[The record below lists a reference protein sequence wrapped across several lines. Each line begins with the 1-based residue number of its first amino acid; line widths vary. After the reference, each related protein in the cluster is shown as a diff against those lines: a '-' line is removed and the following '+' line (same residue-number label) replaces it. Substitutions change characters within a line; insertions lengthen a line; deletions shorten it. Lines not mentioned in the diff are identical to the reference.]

1 MKNIKIICA
10 FVLILSVFST
20 VLLTSCGKQESFV
33 PVSVT
38 TTSPQTTEAETFIYR
53 ELDIFGAKMGMSLE
67 ETQQAIGA
75 PVELYTNESNTM
87 YFVVN
92 KKDLPFVNRDLEAS
106 VYFIF
111 NEKARLAE
119 VQYISTEQTGFALKD
134 AITAY
139 DRQYGKH
146 AELQVDATKH
156 NYIWFKDG
164 VYIVITTVTDGQN
177 AMSFFDKD
185 YFEKNHAEEAQAYN
199 A

>member
-10 FVLILSVFST
+10 FILISAVFST

-53 ELDIFGAKMGMSLE
+53 EFDIFGAKMGMSLE

-111 NEKARLAE
+111 NENRELL
-119 VQYISTEQTGFALKD
+119 LKD
-134 AITAY
+134 KEINILT
-139 DRQYGKH
+139 
-146 AELQVDATKH
+146 ELQSLLLAKM
-156 NYIWFKDG
+156 
-164 VYIVITTVTDGQN
+164 GQ
-177 AMSFFDKD
+177 
-185 YFEKNHAEEAQAYN
+185 
-199 A
+199 

>member
-10 FVLILSVFST
+10 FILISAVFST

-53 ELDIFGAKMGMSLE
+53 EFDIFGAKMGMSLE

-106 VYFIF
+106 VYFIPMTDSTASMQSF
-111 NEKARLAE
+111 RLT
-119 VQYISTEQTGFALKD
+119 QQSTIISGLKTEFTL
-134 AITAY
+134 
-139 DRQYGKH
+139 
-146 AELQVDATKH
+146 
-156 NYIWFKDG
+156 
-164 VYIVITTVTDGQN
+164 
-177 AMSFFDKD
+177 
-185 YFEKNHAEEAQAYN
+185 
-199 A
+199 

>member
-1 MKNIKIICA
+1 
-10 FVLILSVFST
+10 
-20 VLLTSCGKQESFV
+20 
-33 PVSVT
+33 
-38 TTSPQTTEAETFIYR
+38 
-53 ELDIFGAKMGMSLE
+53 MGMSLE

-92 KKDLPFVNRDLEAS
+92 KKGLPFVNRDLEAS

>member
-10 FVLILSVFST
+10 FILISAVFST

-38 TTSPQTTEAETFIYR
+38 TTPPQTTEAETFIYR
-53 ELDIFGAKMGMSLE
+53 EFDIFGAKMGMSLE

-119 VQYISTEQTGFALKD
+119 VQYISTEQTGFALRD
-134 AITAY
+134 AITTY

>member
-10 FVLILSVFST
+10 FILISAVFST
-20 VLLTSCGKQESFV
+20 VLLTSCGKQENFV

-119 VQYISTEQTGFALKD
+119 VQYISTEQTGFALRD
-134 AITAY
+134 AITTY